1 MGERGLAPST
11 RIIRAWLEITRGRER
26 EKLILINE
34 GNRGG
39 IVGEGSRRRRRR
51 KCAAHANSA
60 PQSQCLPTLRIYILP
75 LPSLSLARALNPEPF
90 VRRGMSINFLSVEHE

>member
-1 MGERGLAPST
+1 MGERGLAIDSYYPCLA
-11 RIIRAWLEITRGRER
+11 RDYARERER